1 MVGSREVSESGIKLI
16 CWVAA
21 AALAGATLA
30 IPQAVD
36 PWEMPSL
43 VLDRQATSDAIRFDQ
58 SLAADAPQSPEA
70 QTVRSLFLAHGR
82 AETNRPYPLREH
94 DRRQAAIHH
103 AIQALLA
110 KRGPSALAAMRARAV
125 EDFVHVFYDLTPEE
139 RSAEDLAI
147 LGGFTEIVA
156 RYGLVRG
163 HVVIAPEL
171 TVRALYKARWNAIHR
186 LPFTDGFSEIE
197 LQAYWGW
204 LALHGWGQP
213 LPKREEALLA
223 FGDAGGAHVEE
234 AAALFDLLGGRPDRA
249 ASSLQTLYSETG
261 QLRLRNMS
269 LGALHAALLQT
280 GTP

>member
-1 MVGSREVSESGIKLI
+1 MVGSGEVSESGLKLI

-43 VLDRQATSDAIRFDQ
+43 VLDREATSDAIRFDQ
-58 SLAADAPQSPEA
+58 SLAADAPESPEA

-82 AETNRPYPLREH
+82 AEANRPYPLREY

-110 KRGPSALAAMRARAV
+110 KGGPSALAAMRARAV
-125 EDFVHVFYDLTPEE
+125 EDFVQVFYDVTPEE

-147 LGGFTEIVA
+147 LGGFSEIVG

-163 HVVIAPEL
+163 NTVIAPEL
-171 TVRALYKARWNAIHR
+171 TVRTLYKARWNAIHR
-186 LPFTDGFSEIE
+186 QPFTDGFSSAAVYRWI
-197 LQAYWGW
+197 
-204 LALHGWGQP
+204 
-213 LPKREEALLA
+213 
-223 FGDAGGAHVEE
+223 FGDRATS
-234 AAALFDLLGGRPDRA
+234 LLGLAGSAWMGATPRQARGSPARIRRCRRRARRGGSGVVRPARREA
-249 ASSLQTLYSETG
+249 RPGCSLTTNAIQ
-261 QLRLRNMS
+261 
-269 LGALHAALLQT
+269 
-280 GTP
+280 